1 MTTLKR
7 IWEDGAYGAAPV
19 ADCWW
24 ADTVPPGDWPALQGD
39 TTTEVAVIGAGF
51 TGLNAALAL
60 AESGVG
66 VTVLE
71 AQHPFWGASGRNG
84 GFCCL
89 GGAKASHDTMK
100 AKFGEAEARGFA
112 QAELAAVA
120 HVGGLI
126 DRLGL
131 DVDRHSEGETQLAHR
146 PRDFDAM
153 REDVEATRA
162 LYGVTPTITP
172 PDELAQVGLRG
183 PFHGASTM
191 PIGFAL
197 NPRKYALGL
206 CQAAEAAGAVVHGH
220 SPVTR
225 IESLADGRYRLHT
238 DKGSVTAEKFIIA
251 TNGYSSDNLPDWM
264 GGRYLPTQSS
274 VIVTRPMSDDELAAQ
289 GWTSRQMCYD
299 SRHLLHYF
307 RLMPDNRMLMGM
319 RGGLRH
325 SPGTEAQIR
334 AMIRADFEK
343 MFPAWTHVETPHYW
357 SGFVCLS
364 RDLMPYAGPIPEMP
378 GGFAA
383 FAYHG
388 NGVSMGSYAGRLLAD
403 LVRGQTPETPYPAP
417 LRHTPRKFPLGRFR
431 RMLMRPAYL
440 HYAWLDR

>member
-1 MTTLKR
+1 MLKR
-7 IWEDGAYGAAPV
+7 IWEEGAYGAAPV

-24 ADTVPPGDWPALQGD
+24 AGTVPPGDWPALEGD
-39 TTTEVAVIGAGF
+39 ATTDVAIIGAGF

-60 AESGVG
+60 AEAGVG

-89 GGAKASHDTMK
+89 GGAKAEHDTIK
-100 AKFGEAEARGFA
+100 AKFGETEARGFA
-112 QAELAAVA
+112 QAELAAVE

-131 DVDRHSEGETQLAHR
+131 EVDRHSDGETQLAHR
-146 PRDFDAM
+146 PADFEAM
-153 REDVEATRA
+153 RAGVAKARD
-162 LYGVTPTITP
+162 LYGVTPTLIP
-172 PDELAQVGLRG
+172 REELAQAGFRG

-191 PIGFAL
+191 PVGFAL

-206 CQAAEAAGAVVHGH
+206 CRAAEAAGARIHGQ
-220 SPVTR
+220 SAVTG
-225 IESLADGRYRLHT
+225 IESLPDGRYRLRT
-238 DKGSVTAEKFIIA
+238 ETGSVTAEKFLIA
-251 TNGYSSDNLPDWM
+251 TNGYSSDNLPEWM

-274 VIVTRPMSDDELAAQ
+274 VIVTRPMTDDELSAQ

-299 SRHLLHYF
+299 TRHLLHYF

-325 SPGTEAQIR
+325 TTQTEAEIR
-334 AMIRADFEK
+334 AMIRADFKK
-343 MFPAWTHVETPHYW
+343 MFPAWAHVETPHYW

-364 RDLMPYAGPIPEMP
+364 RDLIPYAGPIPGMP

-383 FAYHG
+383 FAFHG
-388 NGVSMGSYAGRLLAD
+388 NGVSMGSYAGRLMAD
-403 LVRGQTPETPYPAP
+403 IVQGKAPDLPYPAP
-417 LRHTPRKFPLGRFR
+417 MRHTPRKFPLGRFR

>member
-1 MTTLKR
+1 MLQRT
-7 IWEDGAYGAAPV
+7 WEDGAYGSGPL

-24 ADTVPPGDWPALQGD
+24 ADTVPPGDWPALEGD
-39 TTTEVAVIGAGF
+39 MTTDVAIVGAGF

-60 AESGVG
+60 AEAGVG

-71 AQHPFWGASGRNG
+71 AEHPFWGASGRNG

-89 GGAKASHDTMK
+89 GGAKASHTAMK

-112 QAELAAVA
+112 QAELAAVD
-120 HVGGLI
+120 HVAGLI

-153 REDVEATRA
+153 REDVDAARD
-162 LYGVTPTITP
+162 LYGVTPRLTP
-172 PDELAQVGLRG
+172 REELAQAGFKG
-183 PFHGASTM
+183 PFFGASTM

-206 CQAAEAAGAVVHGH
+206 CRAAEAAGAVVHGH
-220 SPVTR
+220 SAVTR
-225 IESLADGRYRLHT
+225 IESLPDGRYRLYT
-238 DKGSVTAEKFIIA
+238 ETGSVTAEKFIVA

-274 VIVTRPMSDDELAAQ
+274 VIVTRPMTYDELAAQ
-289 GWTSRQMCYD
+289 GWTSRQMCFD
-299 SRHLLHYF
+299 TRHLLHYF

-325 SPGTEAQIR
+325 SPVTEVQIR
-334 AMIRADFEK
+334 AMIRADFTK
-343 MFPAWTHVETPHYW
+343 MFPAWAHVETPHYW
-357 SGFVCLS
+357 SGLVCLS

-403 LVRGQTPETPYPAP
+403 LVRGETPETPYPAP